1 MSALLATL
9 LNHPAIWRGD
19 DCARIA
25 DTVPSGHLELD
36 AVLPGGGWPRGAL
49 TELLVERPGIGEL
62 RLILPALSMLARE
75 DRWLA
80 FIAPPYLPYAPT
92 LARCGIDPARL
103 ICVRT
108 PVLQEQLWA
117 AEQALRS
124 SACSAVVMWPSQ
136 LDEKSARR
144 FQLAAEE
151 GHCVGVLY
159 GKAGQPRASAAPLRL
174 QLSAAGDGLAVK
186 VLKRRGSQVAPLV
199 LRSMLPPMPHP
210 ALRVQ
215 RHHEE
220 RALS

>member
-9 LNHPAIWRGD
+9 LNHPAIWRGN

-25 DTVPSGHLELD
+25 DTVPSGYVELD

-62 RLILPALSMLARE
+62 RFLLPALSLLARE

-80 FIAPPYLPYAPT
+80 FIAPPYHLYAPA
-92 LARCGIDPARL
+92 LAASGIDASRL
-103 ICVRT
+103 VCVQT
-108 PVLQEQLWA
+108 SSPQEQLWA

-124 SACSAVVMWPSQ
+124 SACAAVVMWPAR

-151 GHCVGVLY
+151 GHCLGVLY
-159 GKAGQPRASAAPLRL
+159 GKAGRPRASAAPLRL
-174 QLSAAGDGLAVK
+174 QLSAARDGLAVQ
-186 VLKRRGSQVAPLV
+186 VLKRRGGQVPPLL
-199 LRSMLPPMPHP
+199 LRQAHAVDGAKGREL
-210 ALRVQ
+210 
-215 RHHEE
+215 
-220 RALS
+220 